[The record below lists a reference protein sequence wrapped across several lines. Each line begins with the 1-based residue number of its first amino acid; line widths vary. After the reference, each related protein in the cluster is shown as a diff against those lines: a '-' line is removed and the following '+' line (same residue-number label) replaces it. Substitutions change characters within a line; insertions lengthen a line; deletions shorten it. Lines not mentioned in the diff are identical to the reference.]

1 MLFLVQITLRIECP
15 SGVFTSFMRRWYHE
29 SGVSIA
35 ITFASLL
42 LYVIRVGFWTTAVS
56 SDSAS
61 RIT

>member
-1 MLFLVQITLRIECP
+1 MFLHHSC
-15 SGVFTSFMRRWYHE
+15 GDGAHG

>member
-1 MLFLVQITLRIECP
+1 MFLHHSC
-15 SGVFTSFMRRWYHE
+15 GDGAHG

-42 LYVIRVGFWTTAVS
+42 LCVVRVGFWTTAIL